1 MGEIFK
7 VPQKAGQRGRP
18 PQVKVIGAK
27 RQDKEPEIVGAAVP
41 GEPEVIDK
49 ATKQDKEPLEIHDH
63 TQVVREGDGQV
74 RQRKSEPGEPEIR
87 AVVVDDEWRRVKDAD

>member
-27 RQDKEPEIVGAAVP
+27 RQESEPEIFGAAVP
-41 GEPEVIDK
+41 GEPTVIDK
-49 ATKQDKEPLEIHDH
+49 ATKQDQPEIEIHDH
-63 TQVVREGDGQV
+63 TQVVREGDGQI
-74 RQRKSEPGEPEIR
+74 RQRKPTPGEPEIR
-87 AVVVDDEWRRVKDAD
+87 AVSVDDEWKQVKDG